1 MKKRIFSIVLAL
13 IMVLGA
19 SSAAFAANQYNG
31 MYSGIT
37 GDEKAV
43 YVTDT
48 FNKVIWKYANGNLTR
63 FAGQIGPKG
72 LDGTPEGAYVDA
84 SITTARFMEPWD
96 IVPFLDGWAVS
107 DAEAHVIRYI
117 DATAVRTL
125 AGSGKNETINGSG
138 KGAAFMR
145 PAGLAV
151 DDKNNLYI
159 ADTDAGTIRM
169 MDKSGKVTTYYSGLN
184 EPTGICYSDGVL
196 YICETGANRIVSIKS
211 GSLSVVA
218 GGVEGFADGAAAS
231 AKFAAP
237 LGIAVAGDGTI
248 IVSDTGNSAVRKIVG
263 GRVYTLITSE
273 DKDSNV
279 VAPRG
284 IYVTGPYA
292 IITDNYSGEL
302 VVKSFESTSLF
313 SDVADGIWYADAVN
327 KAAEIRLVSGT
338 GNGKFA
344 PNLNFSRGELVTI
357 LSKIELLKDRDLII
371 NGTSTFPDV
380 ASTAFYAKAV
390 GWAAENGL
398 VGGNQNGFFMPAD
411 NITRQDLAT
420 LLYKYAVKKN
430 LTSGAS
436 ADLSKF
442 KDANEVLDYAK
453 SAINWAVGIGIISGS
468 DGMLNPR
475 ATATRAEAIKLIMNF
490 VEYYNL

>member
-1 MKKRIFSIVLAL
+1 
-13 IMVLGA
+13 
-19 SSAAFAANQYNG
+19 
-31 MYSGIT
+31 
-37 GDEKAV
+37 
-43 YVTDT
+43 
-48 FNKVIWKYANGNLTR
+48 
-63 FAGQIGPKG
+63 
-72 LDGTPEGAYVDA
+72 
-84 SITTARFMEPWD
+84 
-96 IVPFLDGWAVS
+96 
-107 DAEAHVIRYI
+107 
-117 DATAVRTL
+117 
-125 AGSGKNETINGSG
+125 
-138 KGAAFMR
+138 MR

-151 DDKNNLYI
+151 DDKSNLYI

-169 MDKSGKVTTYYSGLN
+169 MDKNGKVTTYYAGLN

-196 YICETGANRIVSIKS
+196 YICETGANRIVSIKG

-218 GGVEGFADGAAAS
+218 GGEEGFADGSTTS

-237 LGIAVAGDGTI
+237 LGIAVASDGTI

-263 GRVYTLITSE
+263 GRVYTLITSD

-313 SDVADGIWYADAVN
+313 SDVADSIWYADAVN

-380 ASTAFYAKAV
+380 APNAFYAKAV

-398 VGGNQNGFFMPAD
+398 VAGNQNGYFMPAD

-430 LTSGAS
+430 LTAGVS
-436 ADLSKF
+436 ADLRKF
-442 KDANEVLDYAK
+442 KDSNEVLDYAK

-468 DGMLNPR
+468 NGMLNPR